1 MKKKLLIASL
11 LIGLSLSIYGCS
23 NTYMSD
29 KETEADG
36 TSVEHN
42 DSGDIYCIEGLPRNL
57 VYDNKEITVK
67 SITFYEDKVD
77 HAYSL
82 YALVDFDMS
91 GLTEDDI
98 YWLGKDNDLDVIVY
112 VDDEENEFD
121 NERLSLLRTVQLPD
135 GTYRFAFQMRGSYRY
150 SLCGKSSDLVVYV
163 TQGGKYKYK
172 NAISLNDIGWQLR
185 LGKLNTGYI
194 IVCNNENVSTIQAVI
209 SPRNG
214 ADITKNI
221 EINNIPFVYYLDMS
235 NIPSDYDIQY
245 KFLNENGEEI
255 Q

>member
-1 MKKKLLIASL
+1 MKKVTVLLI
-11 LIGLSLSIYGCS
+11 LSLAICLAACGKKVS
-23 NTYMSD
+23 TPDEMLD
-29 KETEADG
+29 VVKEKENISAEVDM
-36 TSVEHN
+36 
-42 DSGDIYCIEGLPRNL
+42 IECGRI
-57 VYDNKEITVK
+57 V
-67 SITFYEDKVD
+67 
-77 HAYSL
+77 
-82 YALVDFDMS
+82 
-91 GLTEDDI
+91 
-98 YWLGKDNDLDVIVY
+98 DNDTTIV
-112 VDDEENEFD
+112 VGMTGENDKTYHYYAAQFNFFD
-121 NERLSLLRTVQLPD
+121 KSFIFISFPYLER
-135 GTYRFAFQMRGSYRY
+135 
-150 SLCGKSSDLVVYV
+150 
-163 TQGGKYKYK
+163 KYKYK

>member
-1 MKKKLLIASL
+1 MPCCLRKKVSTPDEML
-11 LIGLSLSIYGCS
+11 
-23 NTYMSD
+23 D
-29 KETEADG
+29 VVKEKENISAEVDM
-36 TSVEHN
+36 
-42 DSGDIYCIEGLPRNL
+42 IECGRI
-57 VYDNKEITVK
+57 V
-67 SITFYEDKVD
+67 
-77 HAYSL
+77 
-82 YALVDFDMS
+82 
-91 GLTEDDI
+91 
-98 YWLGKDNDLDVIVY
+98 DNDTTIV
-112 VDDEENEFD
+112 VGMPGEND
-121 NERLSLLRTVQLPD
+121 K
-135 GTYRFAFQMRGSYRY
+135 TYHYYAAQFSKNQ
-150 SLCGKSSDLVVYV
+150 D
-163 TQGGKYKYK
+163 GKYKYK

>member
-1 MKKKLLIASL
+1 MPEAS
-11 LIGLSLSIYGCS
+11 
-23 NTYMSD
+23 
-29 KETEADG
+29 
-36 TSVEHN
+36 
-42 DSGDIYCIEGLPRNL
+42 
-57 VYDNKEITVK
+57 
-67 SITFYEDKVD
+67 
-77 HAYSL
+77 
-82 YALVDFDMS
+82 
-91 GLTEDDI
+91 
-98 YWLGKDNDLDVIVY
+98 
-112 VDDEENEFD
+112 
-121 NERLSLLRTVQLPD
+121 
-135 GTYRFAFQMRGSYRY
+135 
-150 SLCGKSSDLVVYV
+150 
-163 TQGGKYKYK
+163 YK

-235 NIPSDYDIQY
+235 SIPSDYDIQY

>member
-1 MKKKLLIASL
+1 MKKVTVLLI
-11 LIGLSLSIYGCS
+11 LSLAICLAACGKKVS
-23 NTYMSD
+23 TPDEMLD
-29 KETEADG
+29 VVKEKENISAEVDM
-36 TSVEHN
+36 
-42 DSGDIYCIEGLPRNL
+42 IECGRI
-57 VYDNKEITVK
+57 V
-67 SITFYEDKVD
+67 
-77 HAYSL
+77 
-82 YALVDFDMS
+82 
-91 GLTEDDI
+91 
-98 YWLGKDNDLDVIVY
+98 DNDTTIV
-112 VDDEENEFD
+112 VGMTGEND
-121 NERLSLLRTVQLPD
+121 K
-135 GTYRFAFQMRGSYRY
+135 TYHYYAAQFSKNQ
-150 SLCGKSSDLVVYV
+150 D
-163 TQGGKYKYK
+163 GKYKYK

-255 Q
+255 QYIQEDEIKLLHRKDGSYQQIYGDKSVEIPDFLAKEMMEQGVLVIEEVD

>member
-11 LIGLSLSIYGCS
+11 LIGLSLSIYGCG
-23 NTYMSD
+23 NTNMSG

-36 TSVEHN
+36 TSVEHK

-57 VYDNKEITVK
+57 VYDGKEITVK

-98 YWLGKDNDLDVIVY
+98 YWLGKDNDLEVIVY

-172 NAISLNDIGWQLR
+172 NKDGEITELDKKDIYYYFGCPIPEELESSDAIDEFTQNAMVEGFQNQLEIYQDI
-185 LGKLNTGYI
+185 Y
-194 IVCNNENVSTIQAVI
+194 
-209 SPRNG
+209 
-214 ADITKNI
+214 DD
-221 EINNIPFVYYLDMS
+221 LD
-235 NIPSDYDIQY
+235 
-245 KFLNENGEEI
+245 
-255 Q
+255 